1 MYDKSKQYFSNIS
14 WVGGQKVPSPSL
26 FGGEKRPRLSL
37 STPSGGWHMRTHNR
51 YMPVL
56 IMEKRILQMR
66 LQIALSVSIVILVK
80 YWISFNQFEKR
91 KRNENKRLYV
101 YLTAWH
107 SFRGAGDQW
116 WTRAPGNRLYG
127 CHFQEVICKLKKE
140 KICEMPSILRCS

>member
-1 MYDKSKQYFSNIS
+1 MGQRIPEKEIANFQFVCMINLNSILATYPE
-14 WVGGQKVPSPSL
+14 WGQKVPLPSL

-80 YWISFNQFEKR
+80 Y
-91 KRNENKRLYV
+91 
-101 YLTAWH
+101 
-107 SFRGAGDQW
+107 
-116 WTRAPGNRLYG
+116 
-127 CHFQEVICKLKKE
+127 
-140 KICEMPSILRCS
+140 